1 MNVLKRFFPKQPPL
15 PLKEK
20 ALSGLSAFFGIA
32 ILSLLKEQYPAE
44 FTNMIL
50 ASMGATAVL
59 LFAAPHS
66 TLVQPSAILGGH
78 LLSALVGVAAQQ
90 WVPAPYTAAV
100 AVGGAITL
108 MHLFHCLHPPGGA
121 TAIFAVIGGPSVW
134 DLGYGY
140 VLSPVAVNAVLML
153 LLGMIINNLRSHS
166 TIYPAPLAESIPR
179 STPTPPNAAAITPED
194 IRQALASTETY
205 LDISEEDL
213 WAIYQ
218 RADLLAH
225 RRWLSN
231 HPISALSLERPET
244 LHYTDTLD
252 QVWEALQRSNDGC
265 VIIVSSLQHLEGI
278 ITRSDLI
285 KYLYRIER
293 PISMIQRIR
302 RQRITEVLASERTVA
317 GEIMTQPVISVHVT
331 ATLDQVS
338 SILAQG
344 QLHHVPV
351 VDDERRL
358 LGVITHA
365 HLWSL
370 LDLKLSTGQS

>member
-1 MNVLKRFFPKQPPL
+1 MSLLKRFFPRQPPL

-20 ALSGLSAFFGIA
+20 LLSGITGFLGIA

-78 LLSALVGVAAQQ
+78 LLSAIVGVAAQE
-90 WVPAPYTAAV
+90 WVPTPYAAAV
-100 AVGGAITL
+100 AVGGAIFL

-140 VLSPVAVNAVLML
+140 VLSPVGVNAVLML
-153 LLGMIINNLRSHS
+153 LLGMIINNVRSGS
-166 TIYPAPLAESIPR
+166 TLYPAPLKETAS
-179 STPTPPNAAAITPED
+179 PPKETLNPVALTPED
-194 IRQALASTETY
+194 IRDALKSSSTY
-205 LDISEEDL
+205 IDVSEEDL
-213 WAIYQ
+213 WSIYQ
-218 RADLLAH
+218 QADLLAH
-225 RRWLSN
+225 RRLLAS
-231 HPISALSLERPET
+231 HPISSLTLEPVET
-244 LHYTDTLD
+244 VYYTHSLD
-252 QVWEALQRSNDGC
+252 QVWEALERSTNGC
-265 VIIVSSLQHLEGI
+265 VVVVSSYRHLDGI

-285 KYLYRIER
+285 KYLSRIQR
-293 PISMIQRIR
+293 PSAMIQRIR
-302 RQRITEVLASERTVA
+302 RQRITEVLASDKTVA
-317 GEIMTQPVISVHVT
+317 GEIMTHPVISVPEN
-331 ATLDQVS
+331 ATLDQVA
-338 SILAQG
+338 SILAKG
-344 QLHHVPV
+344 HLHHVPV
-351 VDDERRL
+351 VDSDRRL

-370 LDLKLSTGQS
+370 LDSRLAHPAP